1 MSARIIIV
9 EDEVIIAAEI
19 ESILAA
25 EGYKVVGKSRNG
37 DKALDL
43 FANGN
48 PDLALLD
55 ITIKGS
61 LNGIDLAKIIRDKY
75 DFPYVFLTSHSD
87 VQTLNQVKETL
98 PYGYILKPFTKND
111 LRTAIELALF
121 KYQSE
126 KTGLFP
132 AKDQLEAQLDVQLTS
147 REYELYQHL
156 FEGKTYKEMAEA
168 NFISVN
174 TVKYYLKSLFEKLQ
188 VSSRHQAT
196 NLILTL
202 RK

>member
-19 ESILAA
+19 QSILEAQ
-25 EGYKVVGKSRNG
+25 GYKVIGKSRSG

-61 LNGIDLAKIIRDKY
+61 LNGIDLARIIREKY
-75 DFPYVFLTSHSD
+75 DFPYIFLTSHSD

-98 PYGYILKPFTKND
+98 PYGYILKPFTDND

-126 KTGLFP
+126 QAGLFP
-132 AKDQLEAQLDVQLTS
+132 AKDQLETQLNVQLTS

-174 TVKYYLKSLFEKLQ
+174 TVKFYLKSLFEKLQ
-188 VSSRHQAT
+188 VNSRHQAT
-196 NLILTL
+196 NLILSL